1 MNILLIHNKYGK
13 FSGEESVVESQVS
26 LLKEHGHEVETY
38 FRSSEEIRGLR
49 GRGRSFFTG
58 MYSAK
63 SVREVERMVADRG
76 MGRQADKRTGG
87 QADFGRFDV
96 VHIHNLYPLI
106 SPAILPV
113 IKRAGIPIVMTVHNY
128 RLVCPNGLF
137 FTHGEI
143 CERCAGGR
151 EWNCILRNCE
161 GSAFK
166 STGYAL
172 RNYWARRKGYY
183 LNTVDAFLCLT
194 DFQKNKLV
202 ENGFPAEKCYL
213 LPNFYQSVKK
223 ELSDPSHTYALFA
236 GRING
241 QKGFD
246 VFAKA
251 ASMLPE
257 IPFRVAGT
265 GSSEYINSISL
276 SKNIELSGKL
286 AKEEMEQVINSA
298 SFLVFTSRSYEGF
311 PMVFL
316 EAMAAGIPVIAPNM
330 AGFPEIIEAGLNG
343 LLFEPCNAEDLAKKV
358 EMLWNDDDLRTKL
371 GENGRRKLEAAY
383 SGEGYYRRL
392 VEVYEKIITNY
403 LPAGRQAN
411 YER

>member
-1 MNILLIHNKYGK
+1 
-13 FSGEESVVESQVS
+13 
-26 LLKEHGHEVETY
+26 
-38 FRSSEEIRGLR
+38 
-49 GRGRSFFTG
+49 
-58 MYSAK
+58 
-63 SVREVERMVADRG
+63 
-76 MGRQADKRTGG
+76 
-87 QADFGRFDV
+87 
-96 VHIHNLYPLI
+96 
-106 SPAILPV
+106 
-113 IKRAGIPIVMTVHNY
+113 
-128 RLVCPNGLF
+128 
-137 FTHGEI
+137 
-143 CERCAGGR
+143 
-151 EWNCILRNCE
+151 
-161 GSAFK
+161 
-166 STGYAL
+166 
-172 RNYWARRKGYY
+172 
-183 LNTVDAFLCLT
+183 
-194 DFQKNKLV
+194 
-202 ENGFPAEKCYL
+202 
-213 LPNFYQSVKK
+213 
-223 ELSDPSHTYALFA
+223 
-236 GRING
+236 
-241 QKGFD
+241 
-246 VFAKA
+246 
-251 ASMLPE
+251 MLPE

-330 AGFPEIIEAGLNG
+330 AGFPEIIEDGFNG